1 MDKFQQVV
9 DTFRARFGGEP
20 TYVVR
25 APGRVNLIGEHTDYN
40 DGFVMPMA
48 IDRAVWIALRPRPD
62 KMIHLHAL
70 DAGDIAL
77 FDISDLLHQ
86 KGHWSEYV
94 RGVAWALRE
103 AGFQLGAF
111 EGVMSGDVP
120 LGAGLSSS
128 AALEL
133 ATARSFAAT
142 SGLPWHPPQM
152 ARLSQRAE
160 NEWVGVNCGIM
171 DQFISTLGE
180 GVQVMPV
187 SQVELCVLG
196 DRAVVA
202 EQSFLRFCV
211 LYPEAV
217 ASQYL
222 MQQCVLGRRAITT
235 GGAFTMDLN
244 FDQDIR
250 VQLDGALHST
260 GSRFLG
266 SDFGHRCRVGTGFW
280 MASGRMVPND
290 YFLVRDPARVLSKL
304 PPGLADQGPLVASD
318 GVLRPVKAPR

>member
-1 MDKFQQVV
+1 MDKLEQVV

-62 KMIHLHAL
+62 KMIHLHGL
-70 DAGDIAL
+70 DSGDIAL
-77 FDISDLLHQ
+77 FDLIDDLLHQ

-103 AGFQLGAF
+103 AGFQLGAW

-120 LGAGLSSS
+120 IGAGLSSS

-142 SGLPWHPPQM
+142 SGLPWHAPQM

-171 DQFISTLGE
+171 DQLDLG
-180 GVQVMPV
+180 
-187 SQVELCVLG
+187 C
-196 DRAVVA
+196 
-202 EQSFLRFCV
+202 
-211 LYPEAV
+211 
-217 ASQYL
+217 
-222 MQQCVLGRRAITT
+222 
-235 GGAFTMDLN
+235 
-244 FDQDIR
+244 
-250 VQLDGALHST
+250 
-260 GSRFLG
+260 
-266 SDFGHRCRVGTGFW
+266 W
-280 MASGRMVPND
+280 SGRPCTVD
-290 YFLVRDPARVLSKL
+290 
-304 PPGLADQGPLVASD
+304 
-318 GVLRPVKAPR
+318 